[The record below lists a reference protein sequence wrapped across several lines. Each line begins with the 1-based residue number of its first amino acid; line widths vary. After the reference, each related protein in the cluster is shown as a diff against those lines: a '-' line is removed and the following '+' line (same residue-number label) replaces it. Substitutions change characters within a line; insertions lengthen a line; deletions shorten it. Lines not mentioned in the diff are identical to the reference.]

1 MLRAHQDQENRI
13 AHQAGNAKQLP
24 GKTPGA
30 LYPKTPLKV
39 PLNDENT
46 TRVFAG
52 KGTIAKGDNVF
63 TKGTGANMMTPAPRT
78 ARAPLG
84 NKTTNAKARA
94 AQQTGGGK
102 ELGGD
107 LKSTVKPTTTLRQKQ
122 AAPQTQDSKLDVHA
136 DIKPKNDGEEEIE
149 YCPPPAQD
157 LPYESDILPA
167 HALTFESLKPENMFK
182 GYYEYYY
189 KKLDDNGMTAK
200 EREMAERQQRDF
212 ARGDE
217 QIKKDME
224 EFDWSIGD
232 IPESKDLLKKAQV
245 DAAAVSCSGETKKTG
260 RLPSRPPSTLVARRA
275 ASALSHTSARERS
288 ISRPQVNS
296 KPSLTAVNK
305 GSLFAR
311 KPSLSNASHARTL
324 SKDRPISSATSRN
337 TLGYSRGRSV
347 SEAARP
353 ASAAASHQ
361 QQSGPRPRP
370 FSRTSSLVSNG
381 SDNTI
386 TPARFAQAQTTQDF
400 QKPLGLL
407 SIFTHDKEEEHSDHE
422 TVPHFDDSDDD
433 FQLSTDF

>member
-24 GKTPGA
+24 VKTHGA

-46 TRVFAG
+46 SRVFAG
-52 KGTIAKGDNVF
+52 KGTIVKGDNVF

-136 DIKPKNDGEEEIE
+136 DIKPKNDDEEEIE

-157 LPYESDILPA
+157 LPYESDVLPA

-212 ARGDE
+212 TRGDE

-232 IPESKDLLKKAQV
+232 IPESKDLLKKTQV
-245 DAAAVSCSGETKKTG
+245 DATAVSCSGETKKTG
-260 RLPSRPPSTLVARRA
+260 RLPSRPPR
-275 ASALSHTSARERS
+275 
-288 ISRPQVNS
+288 
-296 KPSLTAVNK
+296 
-305 GSLFAR
+305 
-311 KPSLSNASHARTL
+311 
-324 SKDRPISSATSRN
+324 
-337 TLGYSRGRSV
+337 YSRGRSV

-353 ASAAASHQ
+353 ASAAASNQ

-407 SIFTHDKEEEHSDHE
+407 SIFTHDEEEEHSDHE

>member
-1 MLRAHQDQENRI
+1 MFATQQDQENRI
-13 AHQAGNAKQLP
+13 AHQAGITKQLP
-24 GKTPGA
+24 AKTPGA

-46 TRVFAG
+46 TRVFGG
-52 KGTIAKGDNVF
+52 KGTIVKGDNGF
-63 TKGTGANMMTPAPRT
+63 TKGARANMMTPAPRT

-94 AQQTGGGK
+94 TQQTGGGK

-122 AAPQTQDSKLDVHA
+122 AAPQTQDSKLEVHV
-136 DIKPKNDGEEEIE
+136 DTKPKHDEEEEIE

-157 LPYESDILPA
+157 LPYESDVLPA

-189 KKLDDNGMTAK
+189 KKVDDNGMTAK
-200 EREMAERQQRDF
+200 EREMAERQQRNF

-217 QIKKDME
+217 QITKDME
-224 EFDWSIGD
+224 AFDWSIGD
-232 IPESKDLLKKAQV
+232 VPESKDVFKKTQV
-245 DAAAVSCSGETKKTG
+245 DASAVARSGETKKIG
-260 RLPSRPPSTLVARRA
+260 CLPSRPPSTLVTRRA

-288 ISRPQVNS
+288 ISRPQLNS

-324 SKDRPISSATSRN
+324 SKDRPTSTAASRN
-337 TLGYSRGRSV
+337 TLGYTRGRSV
-347 SEAARP
+347 SEATRP
-353 ASAAASHQ
+353 ASAAASSQ
-361 QQSGPRPRP
+361 QQPGPRPRN

-381 SDNTI
+381 SDSTI
-386 TPARFAQAQTTQDF
+386 TPARFAQAQTTQEV

-407 SIFTHDKEEEHSDHE
+407 SIFTHDEEGEHSDHE